1 MKHAR
6 ATLFHSDSGTG
17 HEQGWQTPDC
27 PIHHLQPLQLQISL
41 ACGKAEEVQP
51 VPEGPVELERE
62 RARRTKIMV
71 KDYNFKVIGGDGVE
85 AYLKEMGKQGWILA
99 NIQPASRK
107 IEDKGE
113 GTLETV
119 MAILI
124 TMEKEMQQT

>member
-1 MKHAR
+1 M
-6 ATLFHSDSGTG
+6 
-17 HEQGWQTPDC
+17 
-27 PIHHLQPLQLQISL
+27 
-41 ACGKAEEVQP
+41 
-51 VPEGPVELERE
+51 ELERE